1 MQFRHLACVLRWTLA
16 EFDGTTHPRRFE
28 NLPRDGSV
36 TRVQVDLDATD
47 RDLILVRDAASRAGA
62 VLQLELGA
70 GREIVADIRLSAD
83 VFHSDRL
90 VRLK

>member
-1 MQFRHLACVLRWTLA
+1 MDLW
-16 EFDGTTHPRRFE
+16 EFHGMTHPRRFE

-47 RDLILVRDAASRAGA
+47 RDLISVRDAASRAGA
-62 VLQLELGA
+62 VLELELGA

-83 VFHSDRL
+83 VSIQTVSFDSSDGASR
-90 VRLK
+90 VR